1 MLDTNLEMSSV
12 KLNVTNKIKALQN
25 ELDSYVIQNDVT
37 DKMVTDYEVLLK
49 AEERKFDIGESSLF
63 LVNSRES
70 KLIDAKLKAI
80 ELQNKFFSTKAL
92 LFNNLAVI
100 PNL

>member
-1 MLDTNLEMSSV
+1 
-12 KLNVTNKIKALQN
+12 
-25 ELDSYVIQNDVT
+25 
-37 DKMVTDYEVLLK
+37 
-49 AEERKFDIGESSLF
+49 LF

-70 KLIDAKLKAI
+70 KLIDVKLKAI

-92 LFNNLAVI
+92 LFNKLAVN